1 MPEVLTES
9 GKQRTGKQFTF
20 LIKKKLDQK
29 ENLIIGDKE
38 GLIVF
43 LMTVAPQK
51 SWYMKSE
58 GPF

>member
-43 LMTVAPQK
+43 LMIVAPQK
-51 SWYMKSE
+51 S
-58 GPF
+58 